1 MNTEQKVQNEAE
13 NVFGRY
19 MRKKSRAKAKLVIH
33 DYVFPPGASLSRDKQ
48 KGGTFSPS
56 CRPVSI
62 GLLRVFHKNAST
74 AQSCPL
80 TAFRKKKKNSVL

>member
-1 MNTEQKVQNEAE
+1 MKRKT
-13 NVFGRY
+13 Y
-19 MRKKSRAKAKLVIH
+19 LDDTCDKKSMAKAKLVIN
-33 DYVFPPGASLSRDKQ
+33 DYVFPPGAGLSIDEQ

-62 GLLRVFHKNAST
+62 GLLRAFHKNAFT

-80 TAFRKKKKNSVL
+80 KAFRKKKKNSVL

>member
-1 MNTEQKVQNEAE
+1 MK
-13 NVFGRY
+13 
-19 MRKKSRAKAKLVIH
+19 RKTYLHDTCDRKSRTQAKLVIN
-33 DYVFPPGASLSRDKQ
+33 DYVFPPGASLSREEQ

-62 GLLRVFHKNAST
+62 GLLLRVFHKNAFA

-80 TAFRKKKKNSVL
+80 KAFRKKNKNSVL